1 MHTLCGDAIPAMP
14 ALAEPPRGAEAPA
27 ASWRTEM
34 EEEIASL
41 KEEVSELRAEIDSI
55 KASLGL

>member
-1 MHTLCGDAIPAMP
+1 V
-14 ALAEPPRGAEAPA
+14 AEPVRGSEAPA

-41 KEEVSELRAEIDSI
+41 KAEVSSLRAELDMI
-55 KASLGL
+55 KSNLGL